1 MKTLPINR
9 NRTLFS
15 TFDSQKEG
23 YNESNNIPVTMQR
36 RSSFQVATKLNNL
49 DFDIKPESFYFLD
62 KQLTKSTQRNHY
74 SPEHYQEKRQEFSPY
89 LKTDLHQQNNH
100 IVENGML
107 TNGYLNKTNSKTDQ
121 QSREKNSL
129 NEFNRDDF
137 KDNKKFILNNQ
148 NEDHRR
154 DDGIFV

>member
-15 TFDSQKEG
+15 TFDSQQEE
-23 YNESNNIPVTMQR
+23 YNESNHIPVTMQR
-36 RSSFQVATKLNNL
+36 RSSFQVAT
-49 DFDIKPESFYFLD
+49 IKPESFYFLD
-62 KQLTKSTQRNHY
+62 KQLIKSTQRNHY

-89 LKTDLHQQNNH
+89 LKTDLHQQNNL

-121 QSREKNSL
+121 QSR
-129 NEFNRDDF
+129 DDF

-148 NEDHRR
+148 NEDQRR